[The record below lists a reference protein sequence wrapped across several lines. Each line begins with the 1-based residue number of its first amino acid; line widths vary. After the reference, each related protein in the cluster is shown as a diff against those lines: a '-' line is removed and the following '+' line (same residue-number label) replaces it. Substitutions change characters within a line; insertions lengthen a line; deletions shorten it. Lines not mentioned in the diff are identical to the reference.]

1 MSIGFLKNFFEC
13 RMPWN
18 KKRKISGKNTNYSI
32 LNSLKEKRL
41 SNDEFEVMISSI
53 SLEDLIAMKLEL
65 ATKAAGGYLYGLPI
79 WKSTKNVVRDALLKY
94 ALSATRTKKEASRFL
109 GISILELNLFLKEYK
124 TEKYFEE

>member
-1 MSIGFLKNFFEC
+1 
-13 RMPWN
+13 MPWN
-18 KKRKISGKNTNYSI
+18 RKRKISGKNTNYSI
-32 LNSLKEKRL
+32 LNSLKEKNL
-41 SNDEFEVMISSI
+41 SNDEFEVMINSI

-65 ATKAAGGYLYGLPI
+65 ATRAAGGYLYGLPI
-79 WKSTKNVVRDALLKY
+79 WKSTKNLVRDALLKY